1 MPASVPASGKKTPV
15 AGSTKRWTRP
25 PSPSRHATRI
35 AGTRS
40 VGNNTLQNG
49 ELAATAASTVGCNAS
64 IETFVSAGKGRRV
77 IGAIQRSISRS
88 NTASVPIQKMA
99 SSTPPR
105 TTPAQVCSQ
114 FIEPRNVGS
123 MKDQLFGCARCDS
136 ARDVAAAAP
145 RAMRTRYREGPIG
158 IKRRQEQGGTRRRL
172 RCPQRRSCATTA
184 TSEIAVSGGWKI
196 RGVPISRS
204 LDAPGTSARAAGL
217 ALRGQPDLLAAR
229 ALGVSR
235 PRIALRHVLPA
246 ILPVVLALT
255 GVHFSSAV
263 LAEATLSFVGL
274 TNHDVPGWG
283 HIMAHAG
290 PYLRDAWWM
299 WLFPG
304 ALLIMATAG
313 VTLLADA

>member
-1 MPASVPASGKKTPV
+1 M
-15 AGSTKRWTRP
+15 
-25 PSPSRHATRI
+25 
-35 AGTRS
+35 
-40 VGNNTLQNG
+40 
-49 ELAATAASTVGCNAS
+49 
-64 IETFVSAGKGRRV
+64 RRDPNPFDGV
-77 IGAIQRSISRS
+77 
-88 NTASVPIQKMA
+88 
-99 SSTPPR
+99 
-105 TTPAQVCSQ
+105 
-114 FIEPRNVGS
+114 
-123 MKDQLFGCARCDS
+123 D
-136 ARDVAAAAP
+136 
-145 RAMRTRYREGPIG
+145 
-158 IKRRQEQGGTRRRL
+158 RRL
-172 RCPQRRSCATTA
+172 RWIGVVLLMPPLLLALLAPALGKLTIGAMLAPPSLHHPLGTDELGHDMLVLLAQGAQVSFAIGTLATLVALLIGTVLGLCAAFGGRLVDDLVMRAAEITVTVPPLLLAIVLVALLGSGTLLTA
-184 TSEIAVSGGWKI
+184 AALGIGAWPTVARV
-196 RGVPISRS
+196 
-204 LDAPGTSARAAGL
+204 ARAAGL

-235 PRIALRHVLPA
+235 PGIALRHVLPA

-255 GVHFSSAV
+255 GVLFSSAV